1 MKKNAYLLSIVL
13 AVSTL
18 GTGITAYVFYL
29 SETVDEKNV
38 IALIFFGLCIVSL
51 ATLVN
56 VLIRFKQMR
65 KENFLENRLNMW
77 NTISYRVKKAG
88 ETAFNEL
95 PIGILV
101 LNNDYEIVWSNTFAK
116 DLFMSKLERMNLRNI
131 NETLYQKLKRSNNHF
146 TENIY
151 GKYYQIQYIPEHQ
164 IVYLTDITSELE
176 LEKKYKNRT
185 TAMGYI
191 NIDNLEESLAEF
203 DVQERAEYMWKI
215 IGVIAKWADSF
226 GAYVRAYGDKNYIII
241 MSLSQLRQMMKKDFS
256 ILDEI
261 KTVVKMNTSA
271 RISLSVGIACIDE
284 SISELSKH
292 ANEQLELAE
301 NRGGDQVVVRIDDD
315 VTFYGAKTDAV
326 PKESKVEV
334 RIKSEELQEV
344 ISKYDRILVTGHK
357 NLDADAFGATFG
369 IYKIAK
375 LMDKEA
381 YMVFDTDSIDSTVE
395 RIYDSIKNDYVLLLD
410 DFIDPSKA
418 LHKLDDRTLLMIVD
432 CQSDVLLSE
441 PKLVKKARH
450 IGIIDHHRQGE
461 GSIVKPEFYYS
472 STSASSS
479 VELIVELLEFFNKEL
494 TFDALEATWMLLGII
509 VDTNNFIYRTSAK
522 TFEVA
527 SMLKRFGADMTIVKK
542 YLKEDITD
550 KHTRNEFI
558 SNIEFY
564 KERVGIAVGRSDIT
578 YDRATLAK
586 ISDEI
591 ISINNTDVGITI
603 GYIAPDVIGISARS
617 LGAVNVQLL
626 MEKLG
631 GGGHLNNAATQI
643 ASKDINDI
651 VEKVKALVDEYL
663 GKEEIMKVILTKE
676 VKGRGKKGDL
686 IELQPG
692 FANHLIRSDQAIVAS
707 PENIKKTEAE
717 RREAEIKAEKHLQD
731 MKELKKVVESQ
742 PVKVFVKTGAEGKL
756 FGSVSMKQVV
766 DAFEKETGI
775 ALDKRKI
782 NFEDTITSLGTY
794 NIPIQLHKE
803 VLANI
808 KLFVVEKE

>member
-1 MKKNAYLLSIVL
+1 MKNRAYLLSIVL
-13 AVSTL
+13 AVITLSTA
-18 GTGITAYVFYL
+18 ITAYIFYQ
-29 SETVDEKNV
+29 SPTIDQKNV
-38 IALIFFGLCIVSL
+38 IAIAFFGLSMVSL

-101 LNNDYEIVWSNTFAK
+101 LNNEYEIVWSNSFAK
-116 DLFMSKLERMNLRNI
+116 DLFMSKLDRMNLKNI
-131 NETLYQKLKRSNNHF
+131 NEILYNNLKRSITNF
-146 TENIY
+146 VVNIY
-151 GKYYQIQYIPEHQ
+151 GKFYQIMYLPEHQ

-176 LEKKYKNRT
+176 LEKRYKDRT

-191 NIDNLEESLAEF
+191 NIDNLEEALSDF

-215 IGVIAKWADSF
+215 IGIIAKWADSF
-226 GAYVRAYGDKNYIII
+226 GAYVRAYNDKNYIII
-241 MSLSQLRQMMKKDFS
+241 MSLEQLRAMMKTDFS

-261 KTVVKMNTSA
+261 KTVIRTNTST

-284 SISELSKH
+284 SIGELSKH

-315 VTFYGAKTDAV
+315 ITYYGAKTDAI

-334 RIKSEELQEV
+334 RIKSEELQEI
-344 ISKYDRILVTGHK
+344 ISKYDRVLVTGHK
-357 NLDADAFGATFG
+357 NLDADAFGATFT

-375 LMDKEA
+375 LMEKES
-381 YMVFDTDSIDSTVE
+381 YMIFDQKSVDSTVY
-395 RIYDSIKNDYVLLLD
+395 RIHDSISKDYVGLMDDFISPSHALHLLD
-410 DFIDPSKA
+410 DK
-418 LHKLDDRTLLMIVD
+418 TLLMIVD
-432 CQSDVLLSE
+432 CQSDFLLVE

-461 GSIVKPEFYYS
+461 GSINKPEFYYS

-479 VELIVELLEFFNKEL
+479 VELIVELLEFFDKEL

-509 VDTNNFIYRTSAK
+509 VDTNNFIYRTSSK

-527 SMLKRFGADMTIVKK
+527 STLKRYGADMTIVKK
-542 YLKEDITD
+542 YLKEDITE

-558 SNIEFY
+558 TNVEFY
-564 KERVGIAVGRSDIT
+564 KNQVGIAVGRTDII

-591 ISINNTDVGITI
+591 ISINSLDVGITI
-603 GYIAPDVIGISARS
+603 GFIGTDLIGISARS
-617 LGAVNVQLL
+617 LGAINVQIL

-643 ASKDINDI
+643 PSNDINEV
-651 VEKVKALVDEYL
+651 VERVKKLVDEYL
-663 GKEEIMKVILTKE
+663 GKEESMKVILVKE

-692 FANHLIRSDQAIVAS
+692 FANHLIRSGQAIMGS
-707 PENIKKTEAE
+707 PENLKKQEEEKQQEAI
-717 RREAEIKAEKHLQD
+717 AAEKHLQE
-731 MKELKKVVESQ
+731 MKELKKLVESKPIKVQ
-742 PVKVFVKTGAEGKL
+742 VKIGAEGRL

-775 ALDKRKI
+775 SLDKRKI
-782 NFEDTITSLGTY
+782 NFEETITSLGTY
-794 NIPIQLHKE
+794 DIPIQLHKE
-803 VLANI
+803 VIANI

>member
-1 MKKNAYLLSIVL
+1 MKKSAYLLSIVL

-241 MSLSQLRQMMKKDFS
+241 MSLSRLRQMMKKDFS

-461 GSIVKPEFYYS
+461 G
-472 STSASSS
+472 
-479 VELIVELLEFFNKEL
+479 LC
-494 TFDALEATWMLLGII
+494 W
-509 VDTNNFIYRTSAK
+509 
-522 TFEVA
+522 
-527 SMLKRFGADMTIVKK
+527 
-542 YLKEDITD
+542 
-550 KHTRNEFI
+550 
-558 SNIEFY
+558 
-564 KERVGIAVGRSDIT
+564 
-578 YDRATLAK
+578 
-586 ISDEI
+586 
-591 ISINNTDVGITI
+591 
-603 GYIAPDVIGISARS
+603 
-617 LGAVNVQLL
+617 
-626 MEKLG
+626 
-631 GGGHLNNAATQI
+631 
-643 ASKDINDI
+643 
-651 VEKVKALVDEYL
+651 
-663 GKEEIMKVILTKE
+663 
-676 VKGRGKKGDL
+676 
-686 IELQPG
+686 
-692 FANHLIRSDQAIVAS
+692 S
-707 PENIKKTEAE
+707 PCGSQ
-717 RREAEIKAEKHLQD
+717 AEKRRAISLCQW
-731 MKELKKVVESQ
+731 
-742 PVKVFVKTGAEGKL
+742 AL
-756 FGSVSMKQVV
+756 FPFS
-766 DAFEKETGI
+766 A
-775 ALDKRKI
+775 ALSFDYAC
-782 NFEDTITSLGTY
+782 L
-794 NIPIQLHKE
+794 
-803 VLANI
+803 
-808 KLFVVEKE
+808 